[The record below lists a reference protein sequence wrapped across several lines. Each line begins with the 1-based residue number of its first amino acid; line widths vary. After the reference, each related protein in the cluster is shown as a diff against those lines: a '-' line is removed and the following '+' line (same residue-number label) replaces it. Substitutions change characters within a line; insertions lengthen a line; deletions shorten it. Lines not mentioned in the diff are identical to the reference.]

1 MKRIRAA
8 CVAIGAVAALSA
20 CAAGD
25 EKEAPGRSEAS
36 LADSEP
42 IASVSL
48 PREIMAAAADA
59 TRRGPAKRD
68 VAHVPIRGTPIHEP
82 GSDAIAFWEV
92 DLEPGWAVIRAG
104 EHPRVVELNT
114 SGEGPVARL
123 VKTAPSAT
131 RAVRLDTAIYVL
143 TDASGHAVA
152 QSTPFVARIDRSGA
166 TARLV
171 PVTPEQAIA
180 ELPAARAELQEVLAR
195 SIEDDGPAPRQS
207 CAVPGDIPNYTQ
219 IPPGEAPND
228 TRCASGCGPTGWAM
242 IFGWASKRAAQNRA
256 DAAYA
261 GLFRSG
267 DDALGSIVV
276 APDFMDATVREL
288 TWTLREQLSTFC
300 LTDQGATTPWSMD
313 NAADFVSAR
322 APGVRVEV
330 DYSTFM
336 TMSSRLRGQAV
347 DAICDGRPAIIGIG
361 SLFAAN
367 MHYPVAKAYD
377 DGMFELEMGWGG
389 SGDGW
394 YDTSSWFVG
403 TIRR

>member
-8 CVAIGAVAALSA
+8 CVAIGAAALTA
-20 CAAGD
+20 CAAGE
-25 EKEAPGRSEAS
+25 EKEAPERSGSS

-42 IASVSL
+42 IASVPL
-48 PREIMAAAADA
+48 PREIMAAAANA
-59 TRRGPAKRD
+59 SRRGPVKRD
-68 VAHVPIRGTPIHEP
+68 VALVPSRGTPIHEP
-82 GSDAIAFWEV
+82 GSDAVAFWEV
-92 DLEPGWAVIRAG
+92 DLQPGWAVIRAG
-104 EHPRVVELNT
+104 QHPRVVELGT
-114 SGEGPVARL
+114 SGQGPVARL
-123 VKTAPSAT
+123 AKTAPSAT
-131 RAVRLDTAIYVL
+131 RALRLDTAIYVL
-143 TDASGHAVA
+143 TDASGHVVA
-152 QSTPFVARIDRSGA
+152 QSTSSLARIDRSGA

-171 PVTPEQAIA
+171 SVTPEQAIA
-180 ELPAARAELQEVLAR
+180 KFPAAHAELEEVLAR
-195 SIEDDGPAPRQS
+195 SLEEDEPAPRQS
-207 CAVPGDIPNYTQ
+207 CAVPGDIPNYSQ
-219 IPPGEAPND
+219 IPPGQAPND
-228 TRCASGCGPTGWAM
+228 TSCASGCGPTAWAM
-242 IFGWASKRAAQNRA
+242 IFGWASKRAAENRA

-267 DDALGSIVV
+267 NDALGAIVV
-276 APDFMDATVREL
+276 APDFMNATVREL

-300 LTDQGATTPWSMD
+300 LTDQGATAPWTMD

-336 TMSSRLRGQAV
+336 TMSSGIRNQAV

-389 SGDGW
+389 GGDGW